1 MGKATIL
8 LVVGF
13 LIISGFML
21 SQINKAGTSGVE
33 TSASNYTQTVAYN
46 CATSAVKIAV
56 SQLSNQQA
64 LSTYSN
70 FLMFPTSR
78 GYASLDTVNLS
89 ETLVEICGQ
98 GWVSG
103 HDTAVVRTVVDLTGG
118 AQPPNVRGA
127 ITANADV
134 KTLGTLIIDGREHN
148 INGNLIANSGTLA
161 ISTTE
166 IFDPGGNSMAAG
178 TYPDSIL
185 GPTDMGPVKMGYE
198 DIVEDSAHWENGF
211 PLTPDLFMGG
221 AEAGYPEG
229 TLKQLAMRGKK
240 GSQYVTDP
248 SNLRIPLHGVTYVEL
263 ADAATWEAVYFG
275 TSSGILVVHNAS
287 GNAKIKNLNE
297 GTFRGLII
305 ADEILHIHCNII
317 GAVVALRRL
326 TDGNCIGNGTG
337 DVLYSTK
344 ALRLAATTAGRN
356 PGNNLAVVSWYE

>member
-13 LIISGFML
+13 LIIGGFVL
-21 SQINKAGTSGVE
+21 SQINQASTSGVE
-33 TSASNYTQTVAYN
+33 TSVSNYAQTVAHN
-46 CATSAVKIAV
+46 CAVSAVKIAI

-70 FLMFPTSR
+70 LPML
-78 GYASLDTVNLS
+78 GGNASLDTVNLS
-89 ETLVEICGQ
+89 KTLVEICGR

-134 KTLGTLIIDGREHN
+134 RTLGTLIVDGREHN
-148 INGNLIANSGTLA
+148 INGNLIENSGTLA

-166 IFDPGGNSMAAG
+166 IFDPGGNSMVAG
-178 TYPDSIL
+178 TYADSIM
-185 GPTDMGPVKMGYE
+185 GPTDTGPMKTGYE
-198 DIVEDSAHWENGF
+198 NIVEDSAHWENDF
-211 PLTPDLFMGG
+211 PPTPDLFMGG
-221 AEAGYPEG
+221 AGAGYPEG
-229 TLKQLAMRGKK
+229 KLKQLAMSGKK

-248 SNLRIPLHGVTYVEL
+248 SDLRVPLHGVTYVEL
-263 ADAATWEAVYFG
+263 ADGATWGNIDFG
-275 TSSGILVVHNAS
+275 TSSGILVVHNSS
-287 GNAKIKNLNE
+287 GNAKIKNLNT

-305 ADEILHIHCNII
+305 ADEIIHIHCNII
-317 GAVVALRRL
+317 GAVAASSPNPA
-326 TDGNCIGNGTG
+326 DGNCIGNGTG
-337 DVLYSTK
+337 NILYSTK
-344 ALRLAATTAGRN
+344 ALRLASTTSARN